1 MPSTATTSSHG
12 PAPAPAPPP
21 PDERMPLSSVPDL
34 TKFFPPLIQD
44 AICAEMSRGE
54 EGAYYDEF
62 EQLYWMYSGWDKV
75 REDFERVWRPLIDEV
90 QKYKRLLYATGNGGN
105 MELRAEVARWE
116 ADLLPRA
123 TQVCLRRQGP
133 AGLAILRQRHFAR
146 HPMLRPEQRLVS
158 LPSLQS
164 RRDLWAEA
172 AETIRSSLYKLVGR
186 PVVGI

>member
-1 MPSTATTSSHG
+1 MPSTASTSSHG

-44 AICAEMSRGE
+44 AICAEMNRGA

-62 EQLYWMYSGWDKV
+62 EQLYWMYSGWD
-75 REDFERVWRPLIDEV
+75 E
-90 QKYKRLLYATGNGGN
+90 
-105 MELRAEVARWE
+105 
-116 ADLLPRA
+116 
-123 TQVCLRRQGP
+123 GP